1 MVGVKGKSGGQNR
14 KATSKLIAEGTYKP
28 HRHADRLDAKVTTG
42 PPPCP
47 ASLDDHGRDLWRRIC
62 EVLPREVITRLDTES
77 LRIYCET
84 WQMYCAVIPIMMA
97 DPIDK
102 DTRITWSTLVD
113 KLDKLGRQFG
123 WTPQARAGITMPT
136 KTDEEDPFETYLKQ
150 RAGRD

>member
-1 MVGVKGKSGGQNR
+1 M
-14 KATSKLIAEGTYKP
+14 
-28 HRHADRLDAKVTTG
+28 
-42 PPPCP
+42 
-47 ASLDDHGRDLWRRIC
+47 
-62 EVLPREVITRLDTES
+62 LPREVITRLDTES

-84 WQMYCAVIPIMMA
+84 WQMYCAVIPMMMA